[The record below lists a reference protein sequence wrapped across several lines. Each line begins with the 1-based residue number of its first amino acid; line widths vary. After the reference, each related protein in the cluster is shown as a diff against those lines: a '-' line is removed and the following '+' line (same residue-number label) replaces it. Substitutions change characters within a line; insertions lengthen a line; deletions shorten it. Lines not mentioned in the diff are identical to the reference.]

1 MVRVFV
7 DQTQSGL
14 KPNQCNPGL
23 LSTLNENCSINPVFW
38 VIIHRHYSANVVFV
52 DLQADC
58 YGLRSNWDDSGNV
71 RLHKM
76 LTKLYESSL
85 VLANYVKFAH
95 GWSGPY
101 GQKNP
106 VINFSR
112 RWAEEKEELSV
123 SRRAGLEPR
132 SFSLKPDSC
141 HRPVRLTDLLIGL
154 YLQATAG
161 FFVYFVI
168 MAENGFLP
176 GYLFGLRRP
185 WDNRE
190 INDLQDSY
198 GQEWVRDNLLEKKK
212 RNEKYSN
219 KV

>member
-1 MVRVFV
+1 MLSLHTAEVALTAKR
-7 DQTQSGL
+7 TQ
-14 KPNQCNPGL
+14 L
-23 LSTLNENCSINPVFW
+23 LT
-38 VIIHRHYSANVVFV
+38 SADDVC
-52 DLQADC
+52 LQA
-58 YGLRSNWDDSGNV
+58 
-71 RLHKM
+71 
-76 LTKLYESSL
+76 
-85 VLANYVKFAH
+85 
-95 GWSGPY
+95 
-101 GQKNP
+101 
-106 VINFSR
+106 SR
-112 RWAEEKEELSV
+112 AWTQILQ
-123 SRRAGLEPR
+123 
-132 SFSLKPDSC
+132 LKAKDSC

-212 RNEKYSN
+212 EW

>member
-1 MVRVFV
+1 MLSLHTAEVALTAKR
-7 DQTQSGL
+7 TQ
-14 KPNQCNPGL
+14 L
-23 LSTLNENCSINPVFW
+23 LT
-38 VIIHRHYSANVVFV
+38 SADDVC
-52 DLQADC
+52 LQA
-58 YGLRSNWDDSGNV
+58 
-71 RLHKM
+71 
-76 LTKLYESSL
+76 
-85 VLANYVKFAH
+85 
-95 GWSGPY
+95 
-101 GQKNP
+101 
-106 VINFSR
+106 SR
-112 RWAEEKEELSV
+112 AWTQILQ
-123 SRRAGLEPR
+123 
-132 SFSLKPDSC
+132 LKAKDSC

-198 GQEWVRDNLLEKKK
+198 GQEWVRDNLLEKK